1 MTIKLSKN
9 ASKFLD
15 SVTEKEKNRIRE
27 KVKKLFISLDQ
38 NGIIPFKEMDIKKLE
53 GEWNGFLR
61 MRIGKN
67 RVIFKIDSLNK
78 ELLIYEIDNRGSV
91 YK

>member
-1 MTIKLSKN
+1 M
-9 ASKFLD
+9 A

-53 GEWNGFLR
+53 GEWNGFMR

-67 RVIFKIDSLNK
+67 RVIFKIDGLNK

>member
-1 MTIKLSKN
+1 M
-9 ASKFLD
+9 D

>member
-9 ASKFLD
+9 ASKFLAT
-15 SVTEKEKNRIRE
+15 VTEKEKNRIRE

-53 GEWNGFLR
+53 GEWNGFMR
-61 MRIGKN
+61 IRIGKN

>member
-9 ASKFLD
+9 ASKFLA

-53 GEWNGFLR
+53 GEWNGFMR

-67 RVIFKIDSLNK
+67 RVIFKIDGLNK

>member
-1 MTIKLSKN
+1 
-9 ASKFLD
+9 
-15 SVTEKEKNRIRE
+15 
-27 KVKKLFISLDQ
+27 
-38 NGIIPFKEMDIKKLE
+38 MDIKKLE

-67 RVIFKIDSLNK
+67 RVIFKIDSLKK

>member
-53 GEWNGFLR
+53 GEWNGFMR

-67 RVIFKIDSLNK
+67 RVIFKIDGLNK